1 MAGHMSAIFCQ
12 GMSWHTYLNLEK
24 DLIEI
29 ARYVALDKEHSG
41 VWSEKIA
48 QALLLTGSTVDSFFS
63 EMRRSPVLP
72 QSKLLSDLQQNPLP
86 NIGQY
91 REVYEP
97 IYKLSGVEVR
107 ASYGLGDYGTIRPFQ
122 PFAPQ
127 SNPQWWNDYNDVKH
141 GFFQSM
147 DKGTLDNLVHALGAL
162 FALNVIHKD
171 SQQYLLSIGIVNV
184 GHFDGKRSFPG
195 GVHDWWQYFKDSFTG
210 FRGFSNF
217 EAWATSEVFTYRF
230 PNVT

>member
-1 MAGHMSAIFCQ
+1 MSAIFRQ

-63 EMRRSPVLP
+63 EMRRSSYLP
-72 QSKLLSDLQQNPLP
+72 QSKLLNDLQQNPLP

-91 REVYEP
+91 REVYER

-127 SNPQWWNDYNDVKH
+127 SYPQWWNDYNDVKH

-171 SQQYLLSIGIVNV
+171 SQQYLLSIGIINV
-184 GHFDGKRSFPG
+184 GAFDTKIRYWRNGKSSWP
-195 GVHDWWQYFKDSFTG
+195 YFKDSFTG
-210 FRGFSNF
+210 FRGGSSL
-217 EAWATSEVFTYRF
+217 EAWVMSEVFTHRF
-230 PNVT
+230 RNDS